1 MQCQLESFAPRTART
16 LDRNV
21 TRPGRD
27 IEHRERT
34 RQASCKIRHA
44 MPGGATGRRD
54 PVQTGKSTERTA
66 VFGVIQCRIIH
77 EFRGQVAY
85 HRTVSVDR

>member
-16 LDRNV
+16 LDWNV

-44 MPGGATGRRD
+44 MPGGATG
-54 PVQTGKSTERTA
+54 
-66 VFGVIQCRIIH
+66 
-77 EFRGQVAY
+77 
-85 HRTVSVDR
+85 